1 MNPII
6 TEEQI
11 NKKIAENYFKND
23 TICRNLFINEA
34 CDNIKYIVT
43 EKGNVFVLNIKKKPK
58 EHLFALY
65 QISR

>member
-34 CDNIKYIVT
+34 CDNITSIRG
-43 EKGNVFVLNIKKKPK
+43 EKAKIIDLRFKKNM
-58 EHLFALY
+58 F
-65 QISR
+65 